1 MYVGLP
7 HLDTPP
13 NKTVR
18 DVQDVDTP
26 FQSKQDR
33 DGSRLIHPANI
44 RFSTAEPTTKLQ
56 RILPNFPNA

>member
-1 MYVGLP
+1 MCVGLP

-26 FQSKQDR
+26 FRSKQDR

-44 RFSTAEPTTKLQ
+44 RFSTVK
-56 RILPNFPNA
+56 PNKE